1 MLMVG
6 ALHSSNSV
14 ILYINLVLSLLSSS
28 YYYYFFSFW
37 NLLKN
42 PFFPSHFFSRVS
54 SIFSNWCGR
63 VQSFKATL
71 SNCGK
76 YVDCDVSELHI
87 RGNMR
92 TANLQR
98 EFQQFII
105 INDTS
110 IAPFFL
116 YSWGNQNE
124 CLVCCCTRANDVRYV
139 THIDLVRQVPLLC
152 FLHVQR
158 HLTCFLFFFFFFFLS
173 FLFLALHLHTHT
185 QILFLFFLSLW
196 KAVEKG
202 VYGLE
207 LLTRKYQ
214 IFFFLSLL

>member
-1 MLMVG
+1 
-6 ALHSSNSV
+6 
-14 ILYINLVLSLLSSS
+14 
-28 YYYYFFSFW
+28 
-37 NLLKN
+37 
-42 PFFPSHFFSRVS
+42 
-54 SIFSNWCGR
+54 
-63 VQSFKATL
+63 
-71 SNCGK
+71 
-76 YVDCDVSELHI
+76 
-87 RGNMR
+87 MR

-158 HLTCFLFFFFFFFLS
+158 HLTCFLFFFFFFLS

-214 IFFFLSLL
+214 IFFFSLSLINFHFESFQMLLLGFYTTLFFLLFFSVFLWRKCQPVDHRL